1 MTRGTP
7 LFRFDN
13 RARSTSWMIALCT
26 MFVVASFSVTA
37 GLGTSMDALMDNFSP
52 EYYAVTMDD
61 GSGPALFQQAALS
74 SVDDRAAYCIVAGV
88 HAAPAG
94 MEVVA
99 FAVSDDGG
107 VLGESLH
114 AEGSEA
120 YAGTALSLTGSLE
133 LSTDGSTAQ
142 VDIAGR
148 FSSAKF
154 SDGWLLCGWDTMS
167 SLTSAS
173 EGECN
178 LAVVKGM
185 TADEVSALEAQGF
198 VVQPTVSILS
208 FLESGM
214 DEIRTDTLLVL
225 VPSAFVVGVLVYAF
239 LEAEAADRR
248 REIGILKTIGA
259 GRRSIMRHL
268 LASALAVTAWGAAL
282 GLALGIILSYG
293 ISTLASHMFT
303 SVFVIEIQETTLAL
317 AFAAT
322 VAAGLVGTLLP
333 AVRSTLSRPV
343 DDLREGRSY

>member
-1 MTRGTP
+1 
-7 LFRFDN
+7 
-13 RARSTSWMIALCT
+13 MIALCT

-37 GLGTSMDALMDNFSP
+37 GLGNSMDALMDNFSP
-52 EYYAVTMDD
+52 EYYVVTADD
-61 GSGPALFQQAALS
+61 GSGPSLFQRAALS
-74 SVDDRAAYCIVAGV
+74 AVDGRTAYCIVSGV
-88 HAAPAG
+88 HVEPAG
-94 MEVVA
+94 ADVVA
-99 FAVSDDGG
+99 FSVSDDSG
-107 VLGESLH
+107 VLGESLS
-114 AEGSEA
+114 AEGTRA
-120 YAGTALSLTGSLE
+120 YTGAALSLSGSVN
-133 LSTDGSTAQ
+133 LSADGPTAQ

-148 FSSAKF
+148 FSSSKF
-154 SDGWLLCGWDTMS
+154 SDGWLLCSWDTMY
-167 SLTSAS
+167 SLAAAS
-173 EGECN
+173 DGECN
-178 LAVVKGM
+178 LAVVKDV
-185 TADEVSALEAQGF
+185 AAEEISALELQGF

-214 DEIRTDTLLVL
+214 DEIQTDTLLVL

-268 LASALAVTAWGAAL
+268 LGGAMAVTAWGAAL

-293 ISTLASHMFT
+293 ISTIASHIFT
-303 SVFVIEIQETTLAL
+303 SVFVIEIQETTLVL

-333 AVRSTLSRPV
+333 AVRSTFSRPV